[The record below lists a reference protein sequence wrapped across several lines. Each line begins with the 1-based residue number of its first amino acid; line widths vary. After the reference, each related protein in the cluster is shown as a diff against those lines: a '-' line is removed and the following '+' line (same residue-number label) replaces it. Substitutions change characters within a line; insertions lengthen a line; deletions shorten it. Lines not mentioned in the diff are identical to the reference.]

1 MTVALR
7 GPTSYH
13 SPPPP
18 PLPVA
23 PHSFPLGK
31 RALLSPTPSL
41 LPAPPSCTSPA
52 VVALLGDHGSVWA
65 ALSPYTTAPDADLA
79 PSPHLDAALHQLVV
93 VLQGAHVAAPLAV
106 LAAASRSLA
115 AAGCRGPFAARAADV
130 RGVAQR
136 AEGELERAYAAIV
149 LQRLTRPAAG
159 ALGYKPISTL

>member
-41 LPAPPSCTSPA
+41 RPAPPSCTSPA
-52 VVALLGDHGSVWA
+52 VVALLTRLLGDHGSVWA

-115 AAGCRGPFAARAADV
+115 AAGRRGPLAARAADV

-136 AEGELERAYAAIV
+136 AEE
-149 LQRLTRPAAG
+149 
-159 ALGYKPISTL
+159 